1 MGGVGVQVDPRQ
13 TLGTDDDTDADISG
27 YTGTWQTGRLARK
40 LHDDFEFTDERIAD
54 FLEATDYP
62 APMGGS
68 YSASGVNT
76 LLRGTDRGIEVQ
88 AVLARP
94 RILDDTKRAMLTFGP
109 DASSLLEDAKGFNSA
124 LNELYVAIDP

>member
-1 MGGVGVQVDPRQ
+1 MLILNGDLVERDAADSLRRVAGAWAALGVQVDPRQ
-13 TLGTDDDTDADISG
+13 TLGTDDDTDADIGG

-62 APMGGS
+62 APMGGW

-94 RILDDTKRAMLTFGP
+94 RILDDTKRAM
-109 DASSLLEDAKGFNSA
+109 
-124 LNELYVAIDP
+124 